1 MRDTDITNLFL
12 GDIQTMLKLMKSI
25 DYTKTDHNTH
35 HEFVKYI
42 NSNAKYTITFHLQ
55 DDKGYLSWNF
65 VKQKNKTFMD
75 RLELTVTHNL
85 VLVDSTTVK
94 LIQQH
99 YTNDPKTIHKLY
111 DDIVYYMSNHE

>member
-25 DYTKTDHNTH
+25 DYTKTDHNVDY
-35 HEFVKYI
+35 EFNKYI
-42 NSNAKYTITFHLQ
+42 NSNTKYTITFHLQ
-55 DDKGYLSWNF
+55 QDKGYLSWNF
-65 VKQKNKTFMD
+65 VKQKDKTFRD
-75 RLELTVTHNL
+75 KLDLTITHNL

-99 YTNDPKTIHKLY
+99 YTNDPKTIYKLY